1 MNKRVESLKKDNTS
15 NNKKRKN
22 KPLSKLKIDYTGDK
36 GKAIE
41 KIYKFYGSQIENI
54 ETSNI
59 EQLKDIFNFNYF
71 NIEIEFAEEP
81 ISKGICKQLRIERDA
96 KCLKFTISSIYD
108 IENSFEI
115 YSVLGEKISIKK
127 TEHCKYFSINPKA
140 YWEYYKILD
149 FNYLLGYLTMIDT
162 SFDYYFERNTYYSY
176 YNKNYEFKDAI
187 EILNLDNY
195 RQFNMNYHRPRSE
208 KQKIAE
214 SYNAITYMICD
225 SNMVLAYEDNRLQLM
240 DKYNS
245 AQKSDYAK
253 SYETKK
259 NIPKQILKLMSS
271 NEFLKDFTFV
281 EADELTDIARFR
293 NIEEEYKTLRK
304 TFNFNKLFKEKS
316 ELRFRRLGKIRALGA
331 YYPEA
336 NCVCI
341 DIKAPSSFMHEI
353 GHLIDYTTDKD
364 INLSL
369 KKNFTHIGVQYSRAF
384 IEEIELL
391 DKDDSVRNYLKR
403 KIDYFTTPTEI
414 FARCFEIYL
423 LEKGYTSSFSK
434 ASKDDL
440 TLNSGYPKLSKTLI
454 NEIVKYFDSFITIN
468 NTIEDEYDPEEAIS
482 FEINNKSN
490 NNFDIK
496 EVENYLFSD
505 FKSIQMS
512 FF

>member
-1 MNKRVESLKKDNTS
+1 MNKRVESLKKDNTT
-15 NNKKRKN
+15 NNKKRKH

-36 GKAIE
+36 RKAIE

-54 ETSNI
+54 ETYDI
-59 EQLKDIFNFNYF
+59 KELKDIFNFTYF
-71 NIEIEFAEEP
+71 NIEIEFADDI
-81 ISKGICKQLRIERDA
+81 ISKGICKQLRTEKDA

-115 YSVLGEKISIKK
+115 YTVLGEKISIKK
-127 TEHCKYFSINPKA
+127 TEHSKYYSINPKA

-162 SFDYYFERNTYYSY
+162 SFNYYFERKIYYSF
-176 YNKNYEFKDAI
+176 YNNNYNFKDAI
-187 EILNLDNY
+187 EILNLNNY
-195 RQFNMNYHRPRSE
+195 RQFSMNYNRPNSE
-208 KQKIAE
+208 KKKIAE

-225 SNMVLAYEDNRLQLM
+225 SNIVLAYEDNRLQLM

-259 NIPKQILKLMSS
+259 NIPKQILKLMNS

-281 EADELTDIARFR
+281 EADESTDILKFKA
-293 NIEEEYKTLRK
+293 IEEEYKTLRK

-316 ELRFRRLGKIRALGA
+316 ELRFRRLGKLKALGA
-331 YYPEA
+331 YYPEV

-353 GHLIDYTTDKD
+353 GHLIDYTTDKN

-369 KKNFTHIGVQYSRAF
+369 KKDFTHIGVQYSRAF
-384 IEEIELL
+384 IEEVESL
-391 DKDDSVRNYLKR
+391 DKEDSLRNYLKR

-440 TLNSGYPKLSKTLI
+440 TLNY
-454 NEIVKYFDSFITIN
+454 
-468 NTIEDEYDPEEAIS
+468 
-482 FEINNKSN
+482 
-490 NNFDIK
+490 
-496 EVENYLFSD
+496 
-505 FKSIQMS
+505 
-512 FF
+512 